1 MAMMSITRALLAKI
15 KSTPLPSCRT
25 YHGWKT
31 FASLNPCLWCRHP
44 TSSRG
49 LFLLLRGSPC
59 CWFCTLRL
67 QSDLFIQ
74 GHLVSWRG
82 SWAIVPL
89 CMGHMQPWKQ
99 SCSFHRAPLCLF
111 SLLSHCNVQNIVTIS
126 FSLHGCQSHLLLS
139 LRPLTLET
147 KRRLAQPFSGVSLLG
162 PLLSPFANHRDFRS
176 SSLENSMHHKSFRG

>member
-1 MAMMSITRALLAKI
+1 MAMMSIPRALLAKI

-25 YHGWKT
+25 YHGWET

-44 TSSRG
+44 TPSRG

-111 SLLSHCNVQNIVTIS
+111 SLLSHCNVRNIVTIS
-126 FSLHGCQSHLLLS
+126 FSLHGCQSHLS
-139 LRPLTLET
+139 LRPYVLQHL
-147 KRRLAQPFSGVSLLG
+147 KPSDDLPSLSRVYPCLVLYSLLSQITEIASITE
-162 PLLSPFANHRDFRS
+162 LA
-176 SSLENSMHHKSFRG
+176 